1 MLIRLHFILVLN
13 FIKYMNRF
21 KNLNNI
27 FRTSQGKP
35 SVIVGTIIAIHEE
48 EGWWYLGCRKCNKKV
63 VKESQFVDLES
74 ETKPKYGYQQT
85 PDQWTCTKCAKTV
98 TGIKTE

>member
-1 MLIRLHFILVLN
+1 
-13 FIKYMNRF
+13 MNRF
-21 KNLNNI
+21 KNLNNSLC
-27 FRTSQGKP
+27 TLQGKP

>member
-1 MLIRLHFILVLN
+1 MLIRLHFLPLHN
-13 FIKYMNRF
+13 YIKYIKCF
-21 KNLNNI
+21 QNLNI
-27 FRTSQGKP
+27 SLHHFQGKA

-63 VKESQFVDLES
+63 VKESHFVDLEA

-85 PDQWTCTKCAKTV
+85 PDQWTCTKCNKTV